1 MLALEQESSNSDS
14 QDVPEIDVDRS
25 DEYFAALEESALLA
39 VFSTDRKLGLTQK
52 LISEKLEQFG
62 KNELR
67 QEKKQSALGI
77 FLHQF
82 QSSVVYLLLAAA
94 LASLLYHEF
103 LQAIGI
109 MLAVFINAITGFYME
124 YKAGVSLEGLKG
136 LAGQTIRCVR
146 EGVQSDLPVVELV
159 PGDLVILEPGSRVPA
174 DIRLLEAANLSIDE
188 SPLTGESVPVFKDAS
203 VSDGDEPHNIAYH
216 GTLVAGGRGLGLV
229 LRTGMK
235 TSLGRLGKLLESTE
249 SGGTPLE
256 RQLEKL
262 GQQLSILTIIICSVV
277 TLVGI
282 VQKQD
287 LLLMVETGIAL
298 AVAAIPEGLPV
309 LATLALAMGI
319 QRMVRNHA
327 IVRHLAA
334 METLGCTSIICTD
347 KTGTLTENLMTVCKI
362 YFDGKTVDVE
372 AIGYQP
378 EGRILFGEKQLS
390 ASSEA
395 TLAELVKAGFLCN
408 DAKLEH
414 NAEEGWHVHGDPTEG
429 ALLALAAKTDLDL
442 SQLKLLAR
450 SGEIPFDLSRKRM
463 STIHQLDNDAAIVY
477 TKGAPGPLIA
487 QCSFIQTSDGVEV
500 LADDHRAQLMLVNEG
515 LAKKGLRVLAFARKD
530 LDGLPDLILAD
541 ELESNMIFLGLIALH
556 DAPRSG
562 VKDAVSKCKNAGIKV
577 VMLTGDQAQ
586 TARAV
591 AHELGIISDT
601 TETVVTGTE
610 LNSMGADE
618 VKSALQQT
626 HVLARVTPELKLSIV
641 KCFQDKGSV
650 VSMTGDGVN
659 DAPALKQ
666 ANIGVAMGLKGTDLA
681 RSVSQMVIADDNF
694 CTIVKAI
701 EQGRVIYGNIQ
712 RAVGYLLTASLA
724 SVLTVALG
732 ILCKVGLPLSPLQLL
747 WLNLIMHIF
756 PGLGIVM
763 EKPSADVMNSP
774 PRDPSAKLMGPTEL
788 KQIFVRSLIVSIT
801 VLASVL
807 HAEKIS
813 QDASHTTTIG
823 LATLSLC
830 LLFQAWAWLG
840 VGHKKL
846 ETKNFAVGP
855 SMVWNMC
862 AAYFMFFAAIYMP
875 GLKDVLGTMSLG
887 IHELLFCVGLAFVS
901 LLVSTGVCAIAIKK

>member
-1 MLALEQESSNSDS
+1 MLAVESENSRSSN
-14 QDVPEIDVDRS
+14 QDMLELKEMS
-25 DEYFAALEESALLA
+25 DEYYAALKEATLLTD
-39 VFSTDRKLGLTQK
+39 FGTDRQQGLNAQA
-52 LISEKLEQFG
+52 IADREQQFG
-62 KNELR
+62 KNELKA
-67 QEKKQSALGI
+67 EKKQSAASI
-77 FLHQF
+77 FFHQF

-94 LASLLYHEF
+94 LASVLYHEM

-109 MLAVFINAITGFYME
+109 MLAVLINAITGFYME

-136 LAGQTIRCVR
+136 LSGETIRCIR
-146 EGVQSDLPVVELV
+146 AGLQSDLPVSSLV
-159 PGDLVILEPGSRVPA
+159 PGDLVILEAGSRVPA
-174 DIRLLEAANLSIDE
+174 DIRLIEAANLSIDE
-188 SPLTGESVPVFKDAS
+188 SPLTGESVPVFKDVFNS
-203 VSDGDEPHNIAYH
+203 STEEELNNIAYH
-216 GTLVAGGRGLGLV
+216 GTLVAGGRGLGVV

-235 TSLGRLGKLLESTE
+235 TSLGRLGKLLDDTE
-249 SGGTPLE
+249 SGATPLE

-262 GQQLSILTIIICSVV
+262 GQQLSVLTIIICSVV

-287 LLLMVETGIAL
+287 ILLMVETGVAL

-347 KTGTLTENLMTVCKI
+347 KTGTLTENLMTVCKL
-362 YFDGKTVDVE
+362 YFDGSSVDVE
-372 AIGYQP
+372 ANGYSP
-378 EGRILFGEKQLS
+378 SGRMLLAGTELR
-390 ASSEA
+390 ASNEA
-395 TLAELVKAGFLCN
+395 TLAELIKAGFLCN

-414 NAEEGWHVHGDPTEG
+414 SEKDGWHVHGDPTEG
-429 ALLALAAKTDLDL
+429 ALLTLAGKCDIDTSLM
-442 SQLKLLAR
+442 KMHR
-450 SGEIPFDLSRKRM
+450 SLEIPFDLTRKRM
-463 STIHQLDNDAAIVY
+463 STIHHVTADGALVY

-487 QCSFIQTSDGVEV
+487 QCSSILYKGMMEP
-500 LADDHRAQLMLVNEG
+500 LADERRAQLMLVNEG
-515 LAKKGLRVLAFARKD
+515 FAKQGLRVLAFAKKT
-530 LDGLPDLILAD
+530 LDSLPDVAEAD
-541 ELESNMIFLGLIALH
+541 DIESEMTFLGLVAFH
-556 DAPRSG
+556 DAPRFG
-562 VKDAVSKCKNAGIKV
+562 VKDAVTKCKNAGIQV

-591 AHELGIISDT
+591 ASELGILDGAT
-601 TETVVTGTE
+601 APVLTGPE
-610 LNSMGADE
+610 LNAMSSADAS
-618 VKSALQQT
+618 SALQNT
-626 HVLARVTPELKLSIV
+626 NVLARVTPELKLSIV
-641 KCFQDKGSV
+641 KMFQDRGAV

-724 SVLTVALG
+724 SVLTVAFG

-763 EKPSADVMNSP
+763 ERAQSDVMNAP
-774 PRDPSAKLMGPTEL
+774 PRDPAAKIMGPTEL
-788 KQIFVRSLIVSIT
+788 KQIFLRSLVVSIT
-801 VLASVL
+801 VLFSVF

-813 QDASHTTTIG
+813 ADPSHTTTIG
-823 LATLSLC
+823 LSTLSLC
-830 LLFQAWAWLG
+830 LLFQAWAWLR
-840 VGHKKL
+840 VGRGKDGL
-846 ETKNFAVGP
+846 NWSVG
-855 SMVWNMC
+855 SAMIINMM
-862 AAYFMFFAAIYMP
+862 AAYFMFFAAIYIP
-875 GLKDVLGTMSLG
+875 GLKDVLGTISLG
-887 IHELLFCVGLAFVS
+887 FHELLFCLGLALLS
-901 LLVSTGVCAIAIKK
+901 LLATTGVCAIAIKK